1 MHADLGELTTAKSAA
16 CEPPGDHTRV
26 AGLVEERPVR
36 SSFIIEGIADQ
47 AGELLARELSAIG
60 DLEVFRCAFFT

>member
-1 MHADLGELTTAKSAA
+1 
-16 CEPPGDHTRV
+16 
-26 AGLVEERPVR
+26 LVEERPVR